1 MVKRAKNTDSVII
14 CKCLLLVLTLYPENG
29 GLFAVTIRHG
39 YVFVNSIFR
48 RLICILQACFLFTL
62 FGVNA
67 VLPFAVYAQP
77 SSEQVD
83 AVLVLDV
90 SGSMLLT
97 DPLNLRQEGA
107 KLFTQFLKKGDR
119 LAIVTFSDEANVL
132 RTLEPFDPSQQSSI
146 NSLISQ
152 AGASG
157 EFTNLAAGI
166 DKAVS
171 ILKNNQRDKAT
182 QTIILMSDGKMEPSP
197 IAESAAVLSTRLAED
212 TLPELKKSGVKLYT
226 LAFSDQADKDL
237 LQEFAALTDGI
248 SWFTPSAEKIHE
260 SFANLFL
267 AVKKPQIAPQT
278 KKGFKLDSDVQ
289 EATFYINREGET
301 DSIAIIRPDGSTID
315 SKSTSN
321 DIKWFKGKQFDVV
334 TVMQPQS
341 GDWQITGVA
350 NQEGFATLLTKLRLV
365 SEWPTNLYAQEKI
378 VLEVRLYEEDK
389 PISLPEMS
397 GIIQFAF
404 QVTPTDKVSEPIIR
418 DFLQD
423 DGKDGDRIAKD
434 GIFSKTIEVED
445 PGEYK
450 LRVLAK
456 APTFERN
463 QQIPFRVKAPL
474 VRVNIIGSSA
484 KLEKLLAADQEEESA
499 NDHGASHDSHVDT
512 AEEDGHQG
520 DKPQIIEVALNEDV
534 GTFKKFNVK
543 LVAVDSSKSRYELP
557 LSFDKLNKTKRY
569 ASVAML
575 PKADKYTFQAILSG
589 ETKRSQIVRSESK
602 PIIYNYEP
610 KGAHIDEVKVVKKV
624 DPGPRKEKPASPVIP
639 IILMTLLSAGAT
651 FGIFK
656 FLSKSTVNTDSK
668 APEFPP
674 FDDVEQLIV
683 NLQQKILIEDVD
695 MTLPFLAS
703 IDEPLPQIWDV
714 GVVETQVSDSTVTG
728 SSDGSEHSEG
738 EVENSTKSTS
748 DSEDQ
753 AAEPSEEDSTPK
765 EES

>member
-1 MVKRAKNTDSVII
+1 M
-14 CKCLLLVLTLYPENG
+14 
-29 GLFAVTIRHG
+29 
-39 YVFVNSIFR
+39 NSIFR
-48 RLICILQACFLFTL
+48 RFIYILQACILPTL
-62 FGVNA
+62 LWINA
-67 VLPFAVYAQP
+67 IPLGAAYAEP
-77 SSEQVD
+77 STEQVD

-119 LAIVTFSDEANVL
+119 LAIVTFSDEANVI
-132 RTLEPFDPSQQSSI
+132 RTLEPFDPSQQPSI

-171 ILKNNQRDKAT
+171 ILQNNHRDNAN
-182 QTIILMSDGKMEPSP
+182 QTIILMSDGKMEPP
-197 IAESAAVLSTRLAED
+197 VTAESAAILSTRLAEA
-212 TLPELKKSGVKLYT
+212 TLPELKKNGVKLYT

-248 SWFTPSAEKIHE
+248 SWFTPTAEKIHE
-260 SFANLFL
+260 SFANMFL

-289 EATFYINREGET
+289 EATFYINREGES
-301 DSIAIIRPDGSTID
+301 DAITLIRPDGSTID
-315 SKSTSN
+315 SSYSAG
-321 DIKWFKGKQFDVV
+321 DVKWFKGKQFDVV
-334 TVMQPQS
+334 TVMQPQA

-397 GIIQFAF
+397 GTIQFAF

-434 GIFSKTIEVED
+434 GIFSKTIEIED

-450 LRVLAK
+450 LRVIAK

-484 KLEKLLAADQEEESA
+484 KLEKLLTADQEDEHA
-499 NDHGASHDSHVDT
+499 NEHDTGHDSHAEAT
-512 AEEDGHQG
+512 EEDGHEA

-534 GTFKKFNVK
+534 STFKKFNVK
-543 LVAVDSSKSRYELP
+543 LVAIDSTKSRYELP
-557 LSFDKLNKTKRY
+557 LSFDKLNKTKQY

-575 PKADKYTFQAILSG
+575 PKADKYTLQGILTG
-589 ETKRSQIVRSESK
+589 ETKRSQAVRSESK
-602 PIIYNYEP
+602 VVVYHYEP
-610 KGAHIDEVKVVKKV
+610 KGAHKDEVKVVKKV
-624 DPGPRKEKPASPVIP
+624 DPGPKKEKPASPVIP
-639 IILMTLLSAGAT
+639 IILMTLLSGGAT

-656 FLSKSTVNTDSK
+656 FLSKSSVATDSET
-668 APEFPP
+668 PVFPS
-674 FDDVEQLIV
+674 FDEVEQLIS
-683 NLQQKILIEDVD
+683 NLQQKMTVEDVD

-703 IDEPLPQIWDV
+703 PDEPLPDIWV
-714 GVVETQVSDSTVTG
+714 AGGEAAQTSASSSTAEEDTEPAKDEE
-728 SSDGSEHSEG
+728 SS
-738 EVENSTKSTS
+738 
-748 DSEDQ
+748 
-753 AAEPSEEDSTPK
+753 SEEDSNSEGDSPDDSQSESSDSDSTTQ